1 MTEGRGPMVIVCI
14 FSDRKDAENYIDNK
28 LGVMGRKAEWSTVK
42 YGDWDVKEYPLYHS
56 LELLEKNEKDEMAA
70 EAHTSALKKLTDREI
85 EALKKIGI

>member
-1 MTEGRGPMVIVCI
+1 M
-14 FSDRKDAENYIDNK
+14 
-28 LGVMGRKAEWSTVK
+28 K